1 MRGAEGRATERSRRY
16 LRAQSVA
23 VAWHEDSASSLA
35 AYCSPRLTFPMKVV
49 QLTSLR
55 PAADQ
60 FCALLSTALR
70 SELQAGRMKTVKPF
84 AKTCY
89 SENLV
94 LDTSPVADNEREDG
108 SLIDGGE
115 KTGEGRTAAFH
126 GGLGLRFKFPGDP
139 KKYVLRYAYSWK
151 TQLTLSEAARGVQ
164 NEAMDE
170 LFQG

>member
-1 MRGAEGRATERSRRY
+1 MYRAESRATQRSRWY
-16 LRAQSVA
+16 LRAQPVTVA
-23 VAWHEDSASSLA
+23 RHEDSACSLE
-35 AYCSPRLTFPMKVV
+35 AYRLLLLTVPLKVV

-60 FCALLSTALR
+60 FCALLSTALKA
-70 SELQAGRMKTVKPF
+70 ELLAGKMKTVKPF
-84 AKTCY
+84 SKTCY

-94 LDTSPVADNEREDG
+94 LDSSPVADNEREDG

-115 KTGEGRTAAFH
+115 KTGEGHTPAFH

-139 KKYVLRYAYSWK
+139 KKYVLRLLLDNK
-151 TQLTLSEAARGVQ
+151 LTLSQASRGVQ